1 MWWFREL
8 LASLRFLAIR
18 GSQPFLKSKRV
29 YELVLPTV
37 VTAAI
42 FLLFHAFPQAFS
54 PDFVGKVTSNIF
66 QFMVFVVPFHLAA
79 LGAFAT
85 FERKGLDDT
94 LKGTNAEIRVWSN
107 KENAYFFETL
117 TLRQYASLLFGYL
130 CTIGVIYII
139 LYIILDNVNFSY
151 VAGEHLAFVTKAALV
166 AIFFFVSHY
175 AFLSIYA
182 ITFLFEKIN
191 KIGERSSPAKS

>member
-1 MWWFREL
+1 MWWTREL

-18 GSQPFLKSKRV
+18 GSQPFLMSKRV
-29 YELVLPTV
+29 YEFVLPTV
-37 VTAAI
+37 VTVAI
-42 FLLFHAFPQAFS
+42 FSLLYLFPKAFS
-54 PDFVGKVTSNIF
+54 PDFVGKITSNIF

-85 FERKGLDDT
+85 FERRGLDDT

-107 KENAYFFETL
+107 KENEHFFETL

-130 CTIGVIYII
+130 CTIGVVYII
-139 LYIILDNVNFSY
+139 LYIILDNVNFPY
-151 VAGEHLAFVTKAALV
+151 VAGDHLDVVKKTALV
-166 AIFFFVSHY
+166 AILFFVSHY

-191 KIGERSSPAKS
+191 KIGERAAQVKS